1 MNDTQVLLVDDDKYT
16 CSNLSDIL
24 SDFGYAVDVA
34 YQGEQALNLFAEH
47 PYRLALL
54 DYKLPDTNGV
64 ELFQRMRRI
73 RDNVEGLLVTG
84 YATDETASEARA
96 AGLQYVV
103 QKPVDIPKLMPL
115 IQDLTVRSAFAA
127 DPPESQP

>member
-1 MNDTQVLLVDDDKYT
+1 MIAMNDTQVLLVDDDKDT

-34 YQGEQALNLFAEH
+34 YQGEHALDLFTEH

-96 AGLQYVV
+96 AGLQHVV
-103 QKPVDIPKLMPL
+103 QKPVDILKLIPL
-115 IQDLTVRSAFAA
+115 IQDALA
-127 DPPESQP
+127 